1 MSQQQPAGL
10 SFLQSQD
17 VEVWDF
23 LVNLLIAAVLGWLLS
38 RIYRRFGRSLSEKT
52 SFASN
57 FVPITVTTAMI
68 IAILQT
74 NIVLSL
80 GLVGALSI
88 IRFRTA
94 IKDPEE
100 LTYVFF
106 CIAVGL
112 GAGAGQRALTL
123 MGFAVVASVL
133 AVVGLKNADSEARS
147 LLLTVT
153 GPSRVD
159 PRRVAD
165 VVKSHAS
172 LVDLKRLEEA
182 AGTVELIFV
191 LGLEELDALNRIRDD
206 LAALDGELAWSFAD
220 HRPMV

>member
-1 MSQQQPAGL
+1 MNQQPSGL

-17 VEVWDF
+17 VEAWDF
-23 LVNLLIAAVLGWLLS
+23 LVNLVIAVVLGWLLS
-38 RIYRRFGRSLSEKT
+38 LIYRRFARSLSERT
-52 SFASN
+52 SFAAN

-123 MGFAVVASVL
+123 LGFAIVAAVL
-133 AVVGLKNADSEARS
+133 VVVGLRNAESEARS
-147 LLLTVT
+147 LLVTVS

-159 PRRVAD
+159 PRQVVD
-165 VVKSHAS
+165 VLKTHAS

-182 AGTVELIFV
+182 EGSVELIFV
-191 LGLEELDALNRIRDD
+191 VGLEELDALTRIRTA
-206 LAALDGELAWSFAD
+206 LAELDGELAWSFAD
-220 HRPMV
+220 HRPMG